1 MHSLLQWQRV
11 LNKLFIKHYGIDI
24 NDTAF
29 SEIDYARHYWDDCL
43 RPYQAVNE
51 WASKYDLRRLDSI
64 DSPLSQK
71 DESSIK

>member
-1 MHSLLQWQRV
+1 MYSLLQWQRV
-11 LNKLFIKHYGIDI
+11 LNKLFIKYYGIDI

-29 SEIDYARHYWDDCL
+29 SEIDYARHYLDDCL

>member
-11 LNKLFIKHYGIDI
+11 LNKLFIRYYGIDI

-29 SEIDYARHYWDDCL
+29 SEIDYARHYWDDYI

-51 WASKYDLRRLDSI
+51 WASKYDLRRLDSS
-64 DSPLSQK
+64 DSPLNKK

>member
-11 LNKLFIKHYGIDI
+11 LNKLFIKYYGINI
-24 NDTAF
+24 SDTKF
-29 SEIDYARHYWDDCL
+29 YEIDYARHYWDDCI
-43 RPYQAVNE
+43 RPYQAINE

-64 DSPLSQK
+64 DSPLNEK